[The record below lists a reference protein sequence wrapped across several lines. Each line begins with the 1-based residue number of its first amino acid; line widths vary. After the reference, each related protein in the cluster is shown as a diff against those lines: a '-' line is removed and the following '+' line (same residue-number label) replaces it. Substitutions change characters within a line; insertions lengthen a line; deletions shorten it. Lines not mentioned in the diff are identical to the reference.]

1 MSCALRVLRS
11 NSSTSNAL
19 SSALTAWLMADC
31 ARPSFRA
38 APEKLP
44 WSHTATNARSWL
56 MVTLSSTDIQKIDRI
71 QRYFVNCIDASSDP
85 DRSGSRLER
94 PARSIPALK
103 RIIVMSYAIIGF
115 GSIGQALAGA
125 FARNNIEVT
134 VASRRPPEALLPQA
148 PEIGRTPGREKV
160 WQDREITGVDG

>member
-1 MSCALRVLRS
+1 
-11 NSSTSNAL
+11 
-19 SSALTAWLMADC
+19 MADC

-94 PARSIPALK
+94 PARSIPALQ

-115 GSIGQALAGA
+115 GSLGQSLAGA
-125 FARNNIEVT
+125 FARHNIQVT
-134 VASRRPPEALLPQA
+134 VPSRRPPAHPFPPSQA
-148 PEIGRTPGREKV
+148 IGPKSNPPTL
-160 WQDREITGVDG
+160 

>member
-1 MSCALRVLRS
+1 
-11 NSSTSNAL
+11 
-19 SSALTAWLMADC
+19 MADC

-115 GSIGQALAGA
+115 GSLGQALACA
-125 FARNNIEVT
+125 FSRNHLAVPLPPPPPPPPPLPQDT
-134 VASRRPPEALLPQA
+134 RPPTCME
-148 PEIGRTPGREKV
+148 
-160 WQDREITGVDG
+160 